1 MFSRYKRKVLESSF
15 VEETL
20 INSLQVGAIPAHI
33 AFIMDGNRRY
43 AKAHGMPVAQGH
55 FFGGVALKRTIH
67 LAFSSGVKC
76 ITVYAFSLENF
87 HRPKEQVDDLM
98 ALIKWQLSQ
107 IIQSAEAR
115 EKESPS
121 FAVKV
126 LGRLDLLSADLRETI
141 QTVEEMTRHSERTVN
156 LCIAY
161 TSHEEMSRAVRGT
174 VEECYRGRLTCSSV
188 TAETL
193 SARMYTGADPPID
206 ILVRTSGVYRL
217 SDFMLWQCHQ
227 DTDIQIVDG
236 LWPDFGVWDLFLVIL
251 RWQRKRTA

>member
-20 INSLQVGAIPAHI
+20 MNSLQVGAIPTHI

-55 FFGGVALKRTIH
+55 FLGGLALKRTIH
-67 LAFSSGVKC
+67 LALSCGVKC

-98 ALIKWQLSQ
+98 ALIKWQLDQ
-107 IIQSAEAR
+107 IVHSADAR
-115 EKESPS
+115 EEESTPC
-121 FAVKV
+121 AIKV
-126 LGRLDLLSADLRETI
+126 LGRLDLLSADLRKTI
-141 QTVEEMTRHSERTVN
+141 QTVEEMTSHWERTVN

-161 TSHEEMSRAVRGT
+161 TSQEEMSRAVRGT
-174 VEECYRGRLTCSSV
+174 VEECCRGTISCSSV

-227 DTDIQIVDG
+227 DTDMQIVDV

-251 RWQRKRTA
+251 RWQRRRTV